1 MSVVD
6 IDRILNDLTKKAN
19 PTYLQQLTEKGYD
32 TSRMLG
38 VQMQDIKIIAGFLQ
52 MDHIMG
58 WTLWDTTIYEARLLA
73 AMIMD
78 PFELTDEDVDYLM
91 QGFDNV
97 DMVEHFCEHLFRLSP
112 NVKDYCVNWTAKK
125 RLYSKLTGFI
135 LMRIVCHTSNDLE
148 NSTIKALLLA
158 AQKNVIGETRE
169 PILGAALIAIYM
181 ISRRGKDFF
190 QLVVKTLDE
199 LEKSADRGAIWV
211 ARGIEKKLKEEGR
224 LI

>member
-6 IDRILNDLTKKAN
+6 IDRILNDLTNKAN
-19 PTYLQQLTEKGYD
+19 PAYLQQLTEKGFD

-38 VQMQDIKIIAGFLQ
+38 VPMQDIKIIAGFLQ

-58 WTLWDTTIYEARLLA
+58 WSLWDTTIYEARLLA

-78 PFELTDEDVDYLM
+78 PFELTEEDVDYIL
-91 QGFDNV
+91 QGFDTP
-97 DMVEHFCEHLFRLSP
+97 DMAEHFCEYLFKLSP
-112 NVKDYCVNWTAKK
+112 HVKDYCVNWTAKR
-125 RLYSKLTGFI
+125 RLYSKLSGYL
-135 LMRIVCHTSNDLE
+135 LMRIVCSSQNEIE

-169 PILGAALIAIYM
+169 QVLIAAQQAIYM

-190 QLVVKTLDE
+190 QLVLKSLDE

-211 ARGIEKKLKEEGR
+211 ARNVEKKLKDEGR
-224 LI
+224 IT